1 MVRKFS
7 NIIYRILQTL
17 DKIFYFLTK
26 RQFILWFS
34 DFISESSYC
43 DVLIKN
49 KKISFFY
56 PNTLTKW
63 RVDTLFTK
71 EPETLEWIESFSKNK
86 KNIFWDIGANI
97 GLYSIYS
104 SIANANLKI
113 VSFEPSPN
121 NLRILTRNISINNLE
136 DRIIIYPIPL
146 TSQKNIFLK
155 MSESSFIEGGALNT
169 FGETFDF
176 EGNEIVAQNKYT
188 TLGTSIDHLIK
199 EKILDQP
206 NYIKIDVDGI
216 EHLILMGAE
225 KVLKSKSLISLS
237 IEINENFKDQYKQV
251 ISLMKKNGFIVKHKK
266 QTDFIEFSTAFSNSF
281 NYIFE
286 RN

>member
-1 MVRKFS
+1 M
-7 NIIYRILQTL
+7 
-17 DKIFYFLTK
+17 TK
-26 RQFILWFS
+26 RHFILWFN
-34 DFISESSYC
+34 DFVSELSYC
-43 DVLIKN
+43 HVLIKN
-49 KKISFFY
+49 KTVSFFY

-71 EPETLEWIESFSKNK
+71 EPETLEWIESFSKNE
-86 KNIFWDIGANI
+86 KNIFWDIGANV
-97 GLYSIYS
+97 GLYSIYG
-104 SIANANLKI
+104 SIVNAKLKI

-136 DRIIIYPIPL
+136 DRILVFPIPL

-176 EGNEIVAQNKYT
+176 EGKEIKAKNKFT
-188 TLGTSIDHLIK
+188 TLGTSIDHLIE
-199 EKILDQP
+199 EKILEQP

-225 KVLKSKSLISLS
+225 KVLKSKSLFSLS
-237 IEINENFKDQYKQV
+237 IEINENFKDQYTK
-251 ISLMKKNGFIVKHKK
+251 IILMMKKYGFRIKQKK
-266 QTDFIEFSTAFSNSF
+266 QTDFIEITKEFSKSF